1 LLLGYLTL
9 SVVYQLV
16 LAVAY
21 VILKEPPSGAS
32 EPINCFAIVVP
43 AHNEELL
50 ISLLCNNLSHLNYPN
65 DHYEVFVIADN
76 CTDSTVEMCAGYPVN
91 VLCRND
97 QDRVGKGYALEWA
110 FQQIPLSNFEAVFVI
125 DADTTVHNNVLNELN
140 KMLNAGEA
148 AIQCY
153 INVPNRQESWFTQLI
168 AVSRTINN
176 LLYHSA
182 KYKLGLSAYLMGTGM
197 CFSTKLMDEHSWNAF
212 TLSEDWEYYANLI
225 SFGKKVAFASR
236 AVVFQQES
244 RSIKQATT
252 QRLRWASG
260 RFLIIKRLAFDLFLK
275 GIRYRNYSM
284 SDASLALI
292 FPNWSLQINLI
303 LVALVSS
310 FFLPASLFRSIS
322 FGLAVSLLCAQ
333 AAILL
338 AGVCL
343 AGDYWRVFKAILV
356 SPIFLA
362 WKLVIDLLCVSGM
375 YHGKTWIRT
384 KRHVS
389 KIYEKNTDKIL

>member
-1 LLLGYLTL
+1 
-9 SVVYQLV
+9 
-16 LAVAY
+16 
-21 VILKEPPSGAS
+21 
-32 EPINCFAIVVP
+32 
-43 AHNEELL
+43 
-50 ISLLCNNLSHLNYPN
+50 
-65 DHYEVFVIADN
+65 
-76 CTDSTVEMCAGYPVN
+76 
-91 VLCRND
+91 
-97 QDRVGKGYALEWA
+97 
-110 FQQIPLSNFEAVFVI
+110 
-125 DADTTVHNNVLNELN
+125 
-140 KMLNAGEA
+140 
-148 AIQCY
+148 
-153 INVPNRQESWFTQLI
+153 
-168 AVSRTINN
+168 
-176 LLYHSA
+176 
-182 KYKLGLSAYLMGTGM
+182 
-197 CFSTKLMDEHSWNAF
+197 
-212 TLSEDWEYYANLI
+212 
-225 SFGKKVAFASR
+225 
-236 AVVFQQES
+236 
-244 RSIKQATT
+244 
-252 QRLRWASG
+252 
-260 RFLIIKRLAFDLFLK
+260 
-275 GIRYRNYSM
+275 M